1 MLFVINNCNSNF
13 QKIDFFLHGLSNR
26 VLNDEFDWLFGIIF
40 LNNNLLLKYMAKSC
54 KYTLIFILCCL
65 FISVTEATI
74 SKRGNDRI
82 LESSVQSSDELGTFY
97 YPVSLLKLPKDKK
110 EVLKPLNT
118 KDGET

>member
-1 MLFVINNCNSNF
+1 MTNLIGCLELF
-13 QKIDFFLHGLSNR
+13 
-26 VLNDEFDWLFGIIF
+26 F

-54 KYTLIFILCCL
+54 KYALIFILYCL

-82 LESSVQSSDELGTFY
+82 LESSVQSSDELGKFY